1 MTTKIFPRTL
11 IAVEAVLLFLL
22 GILGSRMS
30 NWLDLPPSV
39 LIFSSVTLLG
49 ALTAVTYAKMNYDP
63 TKGILNISL
72 VSRLL
77 RLFSGSAVNEK
88 LVKTTK
94 QRSGGGVAGH
104 NLFEPPFAA
113 NPIAASDEQFDSAF
127 RKAIYRSL
135 VATVVWSIALCKAIE
150 DLSRFLLWLAVFA
163 AIAFIS
169 SWPLI
174 ALPSGAKGGERLYE
188 ILGIPFVVGAMFMIV
203 PALIVF
209 IALGLLGLL
218 PQ

>member
-1 MTTKIFPRTL
+1 MKNFPRRF

-22 GILGSRMS
+22 GILGSRLS
-30 NWLDLPPSV
+30 NWLDLPPAV
-39 LIFSSVTLLG
+39 LIFSSVILLG

-63 TKGILNISL
+63 TKGILNVSL
-72 VSRLL
+72 RSRLL
-77 RLFSGSAVNEK
+77 RLFNGSAVNEK

-94 QRSGGGVAGH
+94 QRLGGGVAGH
-104 NLFEPPFAA
+104 NLFEPPFA

-127 RKAIYRSL
+127 RKTIYRSL

-188 ILGIPFVVGAMFMIV
+188 LLGIPFVVGAMFMIV